1 MSLFNRRERGESAA
15 LSSSRLPADMARQLE
30 LHARSVWDLRGGARS
45 PLRVDTMY
53 FLAEAD
59 RDGFLRELRAVV
71 ESGGGWT
78 ALGGKYLV
86 TDILPIE
93 TDTADFNAIMLAG
106 YQFLRQNGVPPMR
119 LSPNDHTL
127 WQRVNTRG
135 EPWLVWRE
143 PPPDTLTPLRSGEVR
158 KVAEIKRADGYANTI
173 LVRQDGPSA
182 FRAVIE
188 GAYSEEDPRLS
199 CTDWH
204 TAASLHDLYIRI
216 AESSQTPTDWAA
228 PDLQPYF
235 PLPPMTI

>member
-1 MSLFNRRERGESAA
+1 MPLFNRRERGQSPARA
-15 LSSSRLPADMARQLE
+15 SSRLPADMARQLE
-30 LHARSVWDLRGGARS
+30 VHARSLWDLRGGVRS
-45 PLRVDTMY
+45 TLRIDQMY
-53 FLAEAD
+53 FLAQED

-71 ESGGGWT
+71 ERAGGWA

-93 TDTADFNAIMLAG
+93 TDTEDFNAIVLAG
-106 YQFLRQNGVPPMR
+106 YQFLRKNGAPPIR

-135 EPWLVWRE
+135 EPWLVWRD
-143 PPPDTLTPLRSGEVR
+143 PPPDTLTPLRPDEIR
-158 KVAEIKRADGYANTI
+158 KVAEIKRADGYTNTI
-173 LVRQDGPSA
+173 LVRQDGPSK
-182 FRAVIE
+182 FTAVIE

-199 CTDWH
+199 RNDWH
-204 TAASLHDLYIRI
+204 TASSLHDLYIRI